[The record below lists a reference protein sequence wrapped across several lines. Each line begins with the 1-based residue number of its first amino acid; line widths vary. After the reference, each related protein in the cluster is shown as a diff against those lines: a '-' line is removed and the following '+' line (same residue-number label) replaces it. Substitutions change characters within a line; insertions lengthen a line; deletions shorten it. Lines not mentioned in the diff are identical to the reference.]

1 MMKEQTKETRGKG
14 PSPYTAFLIFNAAF
28 FMMDTVSSYFNI
40 YLDGLGFSK
49 TMIGTVTGVAWL
61 AAMICQPGLG
71 TWLDRSASRTRML
84 QGLIL
89 ITAVLYPLLLIN
101 DSFGYILC
109 VYTVYLIFR
118 RLQPA
123 VNTALTVEYAEQNGR
138 DYGPIRM
145 MGAIGYTLM
154 MALVSWAAGRE
165 NGAANT
171 FWLYSVIC
179 LGNILLL
186 FLLPPMPGHN
196 VRRGKDK
203 VSFLSLLKN
212 RGVVLLILFH
222 VLITTA
228 NGIGNAYFSIYAAS
242 DMGTGNTLYGIM
254 VAVGSMLEIPFLFLA
269 DRIIRRLGARKT
281 VFALGLLTAVRWGNA
296 YLAVT
301 AGQLFIT
308 QGMNFVIILE
318 GVTVAILISRL
329 VLPEV
334 KTAAQTLAASIQG
347 IASILVSTFL
357 GGVLADS
364 FGIRPLFLIAAA
376 VAFFT
381 AFLFLLVLRKNQ
393 TLSNAAQ

>member
-1 MMKEQTKETRGKG
+1 MEEKIKEKPGRG
-14 PSPYTAFLIFNAAF
+14 PSPYTAFLIFNTAF
-28 FMMDTVSSYFNI
+28 FMMDTVASYFNI
-40 YLDGLGFSK
+40 YLDELGFTK

-61 AAMICQPGLG
+61 AAMVCQPGLG
-71 TWLDRSASRTRML
+71 AFLDRSASRTRML

-89 ITAVLYPLLLIN
+89 ITAVLYPLLLLN
-101 DSFGYILC
+101 SSFGYILC

-145 MGAIGYTLM
+145 MGAVGYTLM

-165 NGAANT
+165 NGAAHT

-186 FLLPPMPGHN
+186 FLLPPMPGHSA
-196 VRRGKDK
+196 RRGKDK
-203 VSFLSLLKN
+203 LSFLSLLKN

-228 NGIGNAYFSIYAAS
+228 NGIGNAYFSIYAVS
-242 DMGTGNTLYGIM
+242 DMGTGNSLYGIM

-269 DRIIRRLGARKT
+269 DRIIRRLGTRKMI
-281 VFALGLLTAVRWGNA
+281 FALGLLTALRWGNA
-296 YLAVT
+296 YFAVS
-301 AGQLFIT
+301 AGQLFVT

-329 VLPEV
+329 VLPEM
-334 KTAAQTLAASIQG
+334 KTAVQTLAASCQG
-347 IASILVSTFL
+347 IASIVISTF
-357 GGVLADS
+357 GGGILADA
-364 FGIRPLFLIAAA
+364 FGVRPLFMIAAVIA
-376 VAFFT
+376 LGT
-381 AFLFLLVLRKNQ
+381 AFLFLVLLRKEQ
-393 TLSNAAQ
+393 TPAGVN

>member
-1 MMKEQTKETRGKG
+1 MG

-28 FMMDTVSSYFNI
+28 FMMDTVNSYFNI
-40 YLDGLGFSK
+40 YLDELGFTK

-71 TWLDRSASRTRML
+71 AWLDRSASRTRAL

-89 ITAVLYPLLLIN
+89 ITAALYPLLLLN
-101 DSFGYILC
+101 SSFAYILC
-109 VYTVYLIFR
+109 VYIVYLIFR

-123 VNTALTVEYAEQNGR
+123 VNTALTVEFAERERR

-154 MALVSWAAGRE
+154 MALVSYAAGGK
-165 NGAANT
+165 NGAAST

-196 VRRGKDK
+196 ARRGKDRI
-203 VSFLSLLKN
+203 SSLSLLKN
-212 RGVVLLILFH
+212 HGVVLLILFH

-228 NGIGNAYFSIYAAS
+228 NNIGSAYFSIYAAS
-242 DMGTGNTLYGIM
+242 DMGTGNSLYGIM
-254 VAVGSMLEIPFLFLA
+254 VAVGSLLEIPFLFLA
-269 DRIIRRLGARKT
+269 DRIIRRLGTRKT
-281 VFALGLLTAVRWGNA
+281 IFVLGLLTAVRWGNA
-296 YLAVT
+296 YLALS

-329 VLPEV
+329 VRPEV

-347 IASILVSTFL
+347 IASIVVSTFG

-364 FGIRPLFLIAAA
+364 FGIRPLFLIAALIA
-376 VAFFT
+376 LGT
-381 AFLFLLVLRKNQ
+381 AFLFLVLLRKEQ
-393 TLSNAAQ
+393 ALPDTAQ

>member
-1 MMKEQTKETRGKG
+1 MEERVKEKPGKS

-28 FMMDTVSSYFNI
+28 FMMDTVGSYFNI

-49 TMIGTVTGVAWL
+49 TMIGTVTAVAWL
-61 AAMICQPGLG
+61 AAMICQPALG
-71 TWLDRSASRTRML
+71 AWLDRSASRTRML

-89 ITAVLYPLLLIN
+89 ITAVLYPLLLMN
-101 DSFGYILC
+101 NSFGYILC

-145 MGAIGYTLM
+145 MGAIGYTVM
-154 MALVSWAAGRE
+154 MALVSWATGRE

-196 VRRGKDK
+196 ARRGKDK
-203 VSFLSLLKN
+203 VSTLSLLKN
-212 RGVVLLILFH
+212 KGVVLLILFH

-254 VAVGSMLEIPFLFLA
+254 VAAGSLLEIPFLFLA

-296 YLAVT
+296 YFAIS

-376 VAFFT
+376 VALCT
-381 AFLFLLVLRKNQ
+381 AFLFLVVLRKNQ
-393 TLSNAAQ
+393 TLSSAAQ

>member
-1 MMKEQTKETRGKG
+1 
-14 PSPYTAFLIFNAAF
+14 
-28 FMMDTVSSYFNI
+28 MMDTVSSYFNI
-40 YLDGLGFSK
+40 YLDELGFTK

-71 TWLDRSASRTRML
+71 AWLDRSASRTRML

-89 ITAVLYPLLLIN
+89 TTAVLYPLLLLN
-101 DSFGYILC
+101 NSFVYILC

-145 MGAIGYTLM
+145 MGAVGYTLM
-154 MALVSWAAGRE
+154 MAFVSWAAGRE
-165 NGAANT
+165 NGTAST

-196 VRRGKDK
+196 ARRGEEK

-212 RGVVLLILFH
+212 RGVVLLMLYH

-228 NGIGNAYFSIYAAS
+228 NGIGNAYFSIYAVS
-242 DMGTGNTLYGIM
+242 DMGTGNSLYGIM

-269 DRIIRRLGARKT
+269 DRIIRRLGTRKT
-281 VFALGLLTAVRWGNA
+281 VFILGLLMALRWGNA
-296 YLAVT
+296 YFSVST
-301 AGQLFIT
+301 GQLFVT

-334 KTAAQTLAASIQG
+334 KTAAQTLAASFQG
-347 IASILVSTFL
+347 IASIVISSFG
-357 GGVLADS
+357 GGVLADA
-364 FGIRPLFLIAAA
+364 FGIRPLFMIAAA
-376 VAFFT
+376 IALGT
-381 AFLFLLVLRKNQ
+381 AFLFFALLRKDQ
-393 TLSNAAQ
+393 ALSCPG

>member
-1 MMKEQTKETRGKG
+1 MKNAAKEKPGNS
-14 PSPYTAFLIFNAAF
+14 PSPYTAFLIFNTVF

-40 YLDGLGFSK
+40 YLDELGFTK

-61 AAMICQPGLG
+61 AAMVCQPGLG
-71 TWLDRSASRTRML
+71 AFLDRSASRTRML

-89 ITAVLYPLLLIN
+89 ITALLYPLLLLN
-101 DSFGYILC
+101 GSFGYILC

-123 VNTALTVEYAEQNGR
+123 VNTALSVEFAEQRGR

-145 MGAIGYTLM
+145 MGAVGYTLM
-154 MALVSWAAGRE
+154 MGLVSWIAGRE
-165 NGAANT
+165 NGTANT

-196 VRRGKDK
+196 ARRGRKK
-203 VSFLSLLKN
+203 VSSLSLLKN
-212 RGVVLLILFH
+212 KGVVLLILFH
-222 VLITTA
+222 VLIATA
-228 NGIGNAYFSIYAAS
+228 NGIGSAFFSIYTAS
-242 DMGTGNTLYGIM
+242 EMGTGNTLYGIM
-254 VAVGSMLEIPFLFLA
+254 VAVGSLLEIPFLFLA

-281 VFALGLLTAVRWGNA
+281 VFTLGLLTAVRWGNA
-296 YLAVT
+296 FLPAG

-318 GVTVAILISRL
+318 GVTVALLLSRL
-329 VLPEV
+329 VRPEV

-347 IASILVSTFL
+347 IASILISTFG

-376 VAFFT
+376 IALGT
-381 AFLFLLVLRKNQ
+381 AFLFLFLLRKKQ
-393 TLSNAAQ
+393 LLPDAAQ